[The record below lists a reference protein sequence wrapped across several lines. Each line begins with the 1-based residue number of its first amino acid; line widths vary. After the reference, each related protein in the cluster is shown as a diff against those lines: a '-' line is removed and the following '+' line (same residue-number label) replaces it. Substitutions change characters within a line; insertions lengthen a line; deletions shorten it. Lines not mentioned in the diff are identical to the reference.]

1 MRNFRVAITMGLA
14 LAFIIASITS
24 QGQQVPA
31 DTSYLSD
38 IKKEMKEMWP
48 ESRTINLVF
57 HGHSVPAGYWTNHEV
72 QTLQSYPNIL
82 LKKLKQKYPYA
93 VINIIVT
100 AIGGENSIKG
110 QTRMG
115 KVLAHEPDVLF
126 IDYAL
131 NDRFAGL
138 EKSKEAWEKMIQSA
152 LKNNIKV
159 ILLTPSPDQRVN
171 ILEAGNALE
180 LHASQIRELAM
191 EYHIALAD
199 PFSHFKKIAAENS
212 KVADYMS
219 HVNHPNEKGHT
230 IIADEIMKWF

>member
-72 QTLQSYPNIL
+72 HTLESYPNIL

-115 KVLAHEPDVLF
+115 KVLGHEPDVLF

-131 NDRFAGL
+131 NDRSTKL
-138 EKSKEAWEKMIQSA
+138 EKAKQAWEKMIRAA
-152 LKNNIKV
+152 LDRKV
-159 ILLTPSPDQRVN
+159 KIILLTPSPDQRVN
-171 ILEAGNALE
+171 ILEEDNALE
-180 LHASQIRELAM
+180 LHANQIR
-191 EYHIALAD
+191 ALAET
-199 PFSHFKKIAAENS
+199 HKIGLTDSFLLFQKFARQEGS
-212 KVADYMS
+212 VSGYMS
-219 HVNHPNEKGHT
+219 HVNHPNEKGHEA
-230 IIADEIMKWF
+230 IADAIMELF